1 LAASV
6 CGFGC
11 GAGAWDL
18 VGGEMKRIRWTAGL
32 LWDAAK
38 FVGAAILLVV
48 MILVFAPIYLV
59 CDACVGRKVR
69 G

>member
-1 LAASV
+1 
-6 CGFGC
+6 
-11 GAGAWDL
+11 
-18 VGGEMKRIRWTAGL
+18 MKRIHWTAGL

-38 FVGAAILLVV
+38 FVVAAALLVV
-48 MILVFAPIYLV
+48 LILVFAPICLV